1 MIKRK
6 KPGDKWKWKHD
17 SKIYF
22 SCYLVTKLCPTLA
35 SPWMVA
41 CQLPLS
47 MGFPR
52 QQQWSGLPCPSPGD
66 LLNPGSKPT
75 SAWQGYFLPLNCLGS
90 FWPRDWTHISCIGRW
105 ILYHFTREA
114 LRSIGYSKSSS
125 KREQFQAC
133 IDTSLYQETRKI
145 SNKYFNLSSKGT
157 RKRTNKTQS

>member
-1 MIKRK
+1 MVVWEEKHKKAWDVHILHMRIGLGK

-47 MGFPR
+47 IGFPR

-75 SAWQGYFLPLNCLGS
+75 SAWQGYFFTTKLPGIFLTQRLNSHLLHWKMDSLPLYQGS
-90 FWPRDWTHISCIGRW
+90 PQIYRIQQ
-105 ILYHFTREA
+105 
-114 LRSIGYSKSSS
+114 K
-125 KREQFQAC
+125 QF
-133 IDTSLYQETRKI
+133 
-145 SNKYFNLSSKGT
+145 
-157 RKRTNKTQS
+157 